1 MAISGTNSTT
11 LDDLFVNIVAQA
23 RFTAEEQSLMLGL
36 VTQYNIAGQAGKSV
50 QIPKYPAIT
59 ATALDEG
66 TAPSDT
72 DVSTSSVTVTC
83 AEVGNS
89 VLLTDLAAMGAGNPA
104 DELGTVLGNAIATK
118 IDKDLIALFSGFS
131 GSVGTVGSAISV
143 TDLFKAAATLRAA
156 KVTGNL
162 AAVVHP
168 YQAYELKKGLTNT
181 FANPNGGDLQNEAM
195 RNGFVGSIA
204 GIDIYESSNIAVA
217 ADLGANGIVGGTG
230 DDADTANQAVAGIFA
245 PEALAIAMKTE
256 FNLETQRNA
265 TRRGTELVATAIY
278 GVAELDDTFGVKC
291 ITDGFMS

>member
-1 MAISGTNSTT
+1 MAGTTSAT

-36 VTQYNIAGQAGKSV
+36 VTQYNIAGQAGKTV
-50 QIPKYPAIT
+50 QVPKYPAIT
-59 ATALDEG
+59 AADLTEG

-104 DELGTVLGNAIATK
+104 EELGTVLGNAIATK
-118 IDKDLIALFSGFS
+118 IDSDLIGLFSGFS
-131 GSVGTVGSAISV
+131 TGLGAAGTEITVA
-143 TDLFKAAATLRAA
+143 DLFKAAATLRAA
-156 KVTGNL
+156 KVTGSM

-168 YQAYELKKGLTNT
+168 FQAYQLKAGLTNT

-195 RNGFVGSIA
+195 RNGYVGSIA
-204 GIDIYESSNIAVA
+204 GIDVYES
-217 ADLGANGIVGGTG
+217 ANVSIDGS
-230 DDADTANQAVAGIFA
+230 DDAVAGVFA
-245 PEALAIAMKTE
+245 PEALAIAIKRD

-265 TRRGTELVATAIY
+265 TRRGTEMVATAIY
-278 GVAELDDTFGVKC
+278 GVAELDDSFGVK
-291 ITDGFMS
+291 ITADAAL

>member
-1 MAISGTNSTT
+1 MAGTTSAT

-36 VTQYNIAGQAGKSV
+36 VTQYNIAGQAGKTV
-50 QIPKYPAIT
+50 QVPKYPAIT
-59 ATALDEG
+59 AADLTEG

-104 DELGTVLGNAIATK
+104 EELGTVLGNAIATK
-118 IDKDLIALFSGFS
+118 IDSDLIGLFSGFS
-131 GSVGTVGSAISV
+131 SALGAAGAEITVA
-143 TDLFKAAATLRAA
+143 DLFKAAATLRAA
-156 KVTGNL
+156 KVTGSM

-168 YQAYELKKGLTNT
+168 FQAYQLKAGLTNT

-195 RNGFVGSIA
+195 RNGYVGSIA
-204 GIDIYESSNIAVA
+204 GIDVYESANVA
-217 ADLGANGIVGGTG
+217 IDGS
-230 DDADTANQAVAGIFA
+230 DDAVAGVFA
-245 PEALAIAMKTE
+245 PEALAIAIKRD

-265 TRRGTELVATAIY
+265 TRRGTEMVATAIY
-278 GVAELDDTFGVKC
+278 GVAELDDSFGVK
-291 ITDGFMS
+291 ITADAAL

>member
-36 VTQYNIAGQAGKSV
+36 VTQYNIAGQAGKTV

-59 ATALDEG
+59 AAALEEG

-131 GSVGTVGSAISV
+131 VGFGAAAAEIAVA
-143 TDLFKAAATLRAA
+143 DLFKAAATLRAN
-156 KVTGNL
+156 KVTGSM

-168 YQAYELKKGLTNT
+168 YQAYQLKAGLTNT
-181 FANPNGGDLQNEAM
+181 FASGTLSDVGNEAM
-195 RNGFVGSIA
+195 RNGYVGSIA
-204 GIDIYESSNIAVA
+204 GIDVYESANVAIDASDDAVA
-217 ADLGANGIVGGTG
+217 AV
-230 DDADTANQAVAGIFA
+230 FA
-245 PEALAIAMKTE
+245 PEALAIALKSE

-265 TRRGTELVATAIY
+265 TRRGTELVATAVY
-278 GVAELDDTFGVKC
+278 GVAELDDSYGVK
-291 ITDGFMS
+291 ITADAAL

>member
-36 VTQYNIAGQAGKSV
+36 VTQYNIAGQAGKTV

-59 ATALDEG
+59 AAALDEG
-66 TAPSDT
+66 TAPADT

-118 IDKDLIALFSGFS
+118 IDSDLIALFSDFTGAL
-131 GSVGTVGSAISV
+131 GAAGAEITVA
-143 TDLFKAAATLRAA
+143 DLFKAAATLRAN
-156 KVTGNL
+156 KVTGSM

-168 YQAYELKKGLTNT
+168 FQAYQLKAGLTNT

-195 RNGFVGSIA
+195 RNGYVGSIA
-204 GIDIYESSNIAVA
+204 GIDVYESANVSIDVNDDAVA
-217 ADLGANGIVGGTG
+217 AV
-230 DDADTANQAVAGIFA
+230 FA
-245 PEALAIAMKTE
+245 PEALAIAMKSE

-265 TRRGTELVATAIY
+265 TRRGTELVATAVY
-278 GVAELDDTFGVKC
+278 GVAELDDSYGVK
-291 ITDGFMS
+291 ITADAAL